1 VKWFPVSKAKIPL
14 IRGWSDPANCNDS
27 DIIPLPDT
35 GQYGLLTGYDWVIL
49 DLDVRAASGDKPA
62 KDGVAVLREFLH
74 AKGLEW
80 PKTWSVRTPSGGL
93 HLYFEVD
100 PARPLH
106 KHCPILPGVD
116 FLALGAY
123 ARAGEGYHTTQEYGE
138 HDPLPVPDWLYD
150 LVAVKEEAVRARA
163 SVDTAATPLAMDDP
177 KRPERIGRATQY
189 LLETDPCVSGQGGDE
204 RLWEVCLRLTRS
216 YELDDTICMTLL
228 DAFFNPRCQ
237 PPWAFDVLLRKL
249 QEAREKGTCPIG
261 TCSAAG
267 FLKVPPAAPV
277 AANDSGTPHEYSF
290 IPAQNACNG
299 EQVTLKATDVNGI
312 FAGQSAQGGFEGVW
326 CYDEMSR
333 VIVARDPPMPL
344 EAERGGVSN
353 ADAIFL
359 QHWLGSVGYKVAIP
373 TIFNAIEFAAKSNRV
388 HPIREYLAALPAPT
402 TNHLRT
408 IGSDLFGDESA
419 EASDYIRRWM
429 IGCVARV
436 MKPGCQFDTALTLV
450 GAAGGER
457 KSTFFEVLAGRDY
470 YRSSLAKIDNQQAV
484 GMNLRG
490 MWIVELGE
498 LSAMKANEKEAF
510 KEFITRR
517 KEQFNAK
524 YERAEAREDRQ
535 CGIAATTNTI
545 EFLDRWDQAIRRRF
559 WPVTAAKRID
569 ISWVREHRDE
579 LWSEAYAA
587 YMAGEMW
594 WYDDEAALDETK
606 EKYIAATPTEEKLLE
621 YLGDPSKL
629 PTVNGQNAT
638 TITQMVLG
646 LQGAVPLGVRQ
657 QVALLLA
664 KYGKEYGLERQRKR
678 GLTTY
683 RVIEKVTGA

>member
-1 VKWFPVSKAKIPL
+1 M
-14 IRGWSDPANCNDS
+14 N
-27 DIIPLPDT
+27 
-35 GQYGLLTGYDWVIL
+35 
-49 DLDVRAASGDKPA
+49 
-62 KDGVAVLREFLH
+62 
-74 AKGLEW
+74 
-80 PKTWSVRTPSGGL
+80 
-93 HLYFEVD
+93 
-100 PARPLH
+100 
-106 KHCPILPGVD
+106 
-116 FLALGAY
+116 
-123 ARAGEGYHTTQEYGE
+123 
-138 HDPLPVPDWLYD
+138 
-150 LVAVKEEAVRARA
+150 
-163 SVDTAATPLAMDDP
+163 
-177 KRPERIGRATQY
+177 
-189 LLETDPCVSGQGGDE
+189 
-204 RLWEVCLRLTRS
+204 
-216 YELDDTICMTLL
+216 
-228 DAFFNPRCQ
+228 
-237 PPWAFDVLLRKL
+237 
-249 QEAREKGTCPIG
+249 
-261 TCSAAG
+261 
-267 FLKVPPAAPV
+267 
-277 AANDSGTPHEYSF
+277 
-290 IPAQNACNG
+290 
-299 EQVTLKATDVNGI
+299 
-312 FAGQSAQGGFEGVW
+312 
-326 CYDEMSR
+326 
-333 VIVARDPPMPL
+333 
-344 EAERGGVSN
+344 
-353 ADAIFL
+353 
-359 QHWLGSVGYKVAIP
+359 
-373 TIFNAIEFAAKSNRV
+373 
-388 HPIREYLAALPAPT
+388 
-402 TNHLRT
+402 
-408 IGSDLFGDESA
+408 
-419 EASDYIRRWM
+419 
-429 IGCVARV
+429 
-436 MKPGCQFDTALTLV
+436 PGCQFDTALTLV

-569 ISWVREHRDE
+569 ISWVREHRDQ